1 MRISNKEEMNSIIK
15 NHSNFEWDNWTVVV
29 LTDDDGYYTK
39 DGVFKNGQWK
49 TQYRYDMVEYGV
61 WEIPDR
67 FLAHVQV

>member
-15 NHSNFEWDNWTVVV
+15 NNSNFEWDNWTVVV

-49 TQYRYDMVEYGV
+49 TQYRYYMVEYGV

>member
-67 FLAHVQV
+67 FLTHVQV

>member
-1 MRISNKEEMNSIIK
+1 MRINNKEKMNSIIK
-15 NHSNFEWDNWTVVV
+15 SHSNFEWDNWTVVV

-39 DGVFKNGQWK
+39 NGVFKNGQWK

>member
-15 NHSNFEWDNWTVVV
+15 NNSNFEWDNWTVVV

-39 DGVFKNGQWK
+39 DGVFKNGKWK

>member
-39 DGVFKNGQWK
+39 DGVFKNGKWK

>member
-1 MRISNKEEMNSIIK
+1 MDSIIK
-15 NHSNFEWDNWTVVV
+15 DNSNFEWDNWTVLV

-39 DGVFKNGQWK
+39 NGILKNGQWK

-67 FLAHVQV
+67 FLTHVQV

>member
-1 MRISNKEEMNSIIK
+1 MRISNKEKMDSIIK
-15 NHSNFEWDNWTVVV
+15 DNSNFEWDNWTVLV

-39 DGVFKNGQWK
+39 NGILKNGQWK

-67 FLAHVQV
+67 FLTHVQV

>member
-1 MRISNKEEMNSIIK
+1 MKINSREDMDSIVK
-15 NHSNFEWDNWTVVV
+15 NNLNIEWDNWTIVV

-39 DGVFKNGQWK
+39 NGVFKNGKWK
-49 TQYRYDMVEYGV
+49 TQYRFDMVDYGV

>member
-1 MRISNKEEMNSIIK
+1 MRINNKEEMNSIIK

-39 DGVFKNGQWK
+39 NGVFKNGQWK

>member
-1 MRISNKEEMNSIIK
+1 MNSIIK

-39 DGVFKNGQWK
+39 NGVFKNGQWK
-49 TQYRYDMVEYGV
+49 TQYRHDMVEYGV